1 VREVRPE
8 LGDGSEVTSGGS
20 LCVHRQQSRLTL
32 TLGPSLN
39 HGPIGTERV
48 RVSGG
53 QRTARAVKP
62 TQTCSGARNARPLL
76 VSVRARVRRP
86 AAV

>member
-1 VREVRPE
+1 M
-8 LGDGSEVTSGGS
+8 
-20 LCVHRQQSRLTL
+20 L